1 MDGQGPTSVNAMV
14 VIEKLKG
21 RLGVQAYEAS
31 VAEAQVEQLMEEN
44 AQLTQQL
51 SSALAEKAQV
61 EATLQNEVAQL
72 REEISKLT
80 AEPESEAINISASGS
95 GEDGVGDIQ

>member
-1 MDGQGPTSVNAMV
+1 MDNQARNSVNAVV

-21 RLGVQAYEAS
+21 RLGTSAYEAS
-31 VAEAQVEQLMEEN
+31 VAEAQVEQLIEEN

-61 EATLQNEVAQL
+61 EATLQNEVEQL
-72 REEISKLT
+72 REEINKLT
-80 AEPESEAINISASGS
+80 AESESEAVNISASGS